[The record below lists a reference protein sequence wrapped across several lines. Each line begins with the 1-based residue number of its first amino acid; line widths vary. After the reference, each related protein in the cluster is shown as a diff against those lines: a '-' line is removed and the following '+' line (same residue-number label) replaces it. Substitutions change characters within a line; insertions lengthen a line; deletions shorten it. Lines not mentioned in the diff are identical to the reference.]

1 MRMLRWI
8 CDNIK
13 RDQVQNDDIHK
24 RVTPIEE
31 KLVQHRLRWFK
42 QIQRRLMEAPVH
54 NDVIRQFNN
63 EKRER
68 TTKLNMKEVR
78 KEI

>member
-13 RDQVQNDDIHK
+13 RDQVQNDDIHE

>member
-68 TTKLNMKEVR
+68 TTKLNIKEVR